1 MSSLPLYTPAASNSM
16 HINKEKLHSI
26 RETSSKK
33 NAESKKSK
41 NNDYEAYILA
51 SVFKILS
58 DKGTRLR
65 REGTVLVTGKT
76 FVTSTEDQYANEYSK
91 NRHKL

>member
-33 NAESKKSK
+33 MLRVKNVKSMT
-41 NNDYEAYILA
+41 EAYILA

-65 REGTVLVTGKT
+65 REGTVLVTG
-76 FVTSTEDQYANEYSK
+76 STEDQYTNEYSK

>member
-33 NAESKKSK
+33 MLRVKNVKSMT
-41 NNDYEAYILA
+41 EAYILA

-76 FVTSTEDQYANEYSK
+76 LVTSTEDQYTNEYSK

>member
-1 MSSLPLYTPAASNSM
+1 MLRVKNVKSM
-16 HINKEKLHSI
+16 
-26 RETSSKK
+26 T
-33 NAESKKSK
+33 
-41 NNDYEAYILA
+41 EAYILA

-76 FVTSTEDQYANEYSK
+76 LVTSTEDQYTNEYSK